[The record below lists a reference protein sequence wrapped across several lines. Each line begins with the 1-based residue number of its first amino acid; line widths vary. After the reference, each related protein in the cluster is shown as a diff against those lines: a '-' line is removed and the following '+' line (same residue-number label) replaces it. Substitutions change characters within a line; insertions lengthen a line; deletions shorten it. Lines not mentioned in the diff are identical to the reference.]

1 MQSPYLG
8 RRLPNAAVFAFAPY
22 PPGGLGAE
30 PSRCVLPGEAARGY
44 AKSRRLVASAESA
57 ESQSYGVC
65 RHLRHLASPAQWVA
79 YGFARCP
86 QTSLWLARGPTEKCE
101 QFIFV

>member
-8 RRLPNAAVFAFAPY
+8 RRLSNAAVFAFAPY

-65 RHLRHLASPAQWVA
+65 RHLRHLASPAQCVA
-79 YGFARCP
+79 YGFSRRP
-86 QTSLWLARGPTEKCE
+86 HTSLWPGTRTHRK
-101 QFIFV
+101 V

>member
-22 PPGGLGAE
+22 PPSGLAAE
-30 PSRCVLPGEAARGY
+30 PSRCVLPGESACGY

-57 ESQSYGVC
+57 
-65 RHLRHLASPAQWVA
+65 
-79 YGFARCP
+79 
-86 QTSLWLARGPTEKCE
+86 
-101 QFIFV
+101 